1 MTRIEAVLLV
11 FVLFGYYLIF
21 VGMFKIWRREKEDK
35 K

>member
-1 MTRIEAVLLV
+1 MTRIEAILLV

-21 VGMFKIWRREKEDK
+21 AGLFKIWGREKEEK